1 MPDVS
6 IAIAARD
13 SYSSAMKTM
22 GQSTRA
28 FDKDV
33 EALQK
38 KLDALGSRR
47 AELEA
52 DLALAGKAAR
62 DASKQFAAMGD
73 EVSRSAAVE
82 KNIKYNNIK
91 RELDAVNRASKDTV
105 RQMETLGDS
114 FGKAKDR
121 GEGFGS
127 MLKAMVIQWGGQQ
140 LGQLA
145 QQGVGA
151 FASSALGTAGGNMA
165 SSILSS
171 AISAGAMGLSVG
183 GPVGAAV
190 GAGLGAI
197 TGAASGAIQNW
208 ASQDEAFKTYY
219 GNQYE
224 QTLAARAAELSTGS
238 PLASSRETD
247 LISFTTMFGGNR
259 GRAKSF
265 LRDLVTMANTTP
277 FLYDDLTAMS
287 KTLATYGY
295 KSRTILPVLQTIG
308 DTGAALGMSTSDMTM
323 VSQALGRMKSSDKAT
338 LEYLNI
344 LNDRGVGAVGMLAD
358 AKGVSQG
365 EMYDMISKGEIRGGE
380 AVDIILAALEKKY
393 AGSMEKQSQTTSG
406 LTSTLQ
412 GWENE
417 MANAMGNAYN
427 EEAKKG
433 LTADITAYN
442 GELGKAEKAMNAVIG
457 SGKGIAEN
465 LDRQY
470 RREAMGAMLL
480 GQETTVFDE
489 ETAERLKG
497 MHETYLDLMDRYQSA
512 SESDK
517 AGIAAQI
524 EALKGE
530 AETMAETA
538 YNASGTAM
546 SLRDAELDL
555 ITAIRENTAA
565 LGKTG
570 WMGDYEKEQAVSKGF
585 GSTETAKQEALELAK
600 DVERWTGVSP
610 EAPDD
615 PWYIQLMQGMA
626 TGSSHAYG
634 LDRVPYDGYRAVLHE
649 GERVLTASQA
659 READRAGGGV
669 SVTVSGNTFYVRSE
683 ADIDAIAAA
692 LAAQIQLR
700 NQGGRL

>member
-565 LGKTG
+565 LGGKTYLQE
-570 WMGDYEKEQAVSKGF
+570 YEKEQALSKGAM
-585 GSTETAKQEALELAK
+585 STKAWENDFAEDHPFLTQMLEIAASSGGLAA
-600 DVERWTGVSP
+600 VNG
-610 EAPDD
+610 
-615 PWYIQLMQGMA
+615 
-626 TGSSHAYG
+626 SHAYG